1 MLSGK
6 PGGPSGLSGSRQA
19 THRAALAARVE
30 AAMREAAAAHLE
42 AVVRDGAEAAPQPKS
57 SETIG
62 ASSDSTTARLKAE
75 PSVMNTAA

>member
-42 AVVRDGAEAAPQPKS
+42 ALVRAGAAPQPKS

-75 PSVMNTAA
+75 HSVMNTAA

>member
-30 AAMREAAAAHLE
+30 AAIREAAAAHLE
-42 AVVRDGAEAAPQPKS
+42 AVVRAGAAPQPKS

>member
-42 AVVRDGAEAAPQPKS
+42 AVVRAEAAPQPKS

-75 PSVMNTAA
+75 HSVMNTAA

>member
-42 AVVRDGAEAAPQPKS
+42 AVVRACAAPQPKS